1 MYGSANIS
9 MYFLLLFVL
18 IHTSLTHNVI
28 SNRKYCGYQHSDEY
42 ERPTSQVSIDE
53 FPWMVQLLHNNESVC
68 SGSLI
73 NKLYVL
79 SAAQCLTD
87 RKSKVTA
94 IRLGDYNITSS
105 EDCVTN
111 DQGERECNDD
121 IIEIKIEEMFLH
133 PLYNERTRHNDIALI
148 RLSTPV
154 QFSDYIRPICL
165 PEQDLLISGNVHN
178 LSTSGWGIL
187 QYFGEEISQIKK
199 RVPTNLARLDDCKKQ
214 YEPKN
219 FTITENQICG
229 EEFESISCIG
239 DGGAPLMHEV
249 KYQWE
254 QVGIMSFGLGCG
266 GTYFTIYTKVFGYL
280 DWIASTIRP

>member
-42 ERPTSQVSIDE
+42 QRPTSQVSIDE
-53 FPWMVQLLHNNESVC
+53 FPWMVQLLHDNRSVC

-73 NKLYVL
+73 NTLYVL
-79 SAAQCLTD
+79 SAAQCL
-87 RKSKVTA
+87 RSPESELTA

-111 DQGERECNDD
+111 HQGERECND
-121 IIEIKIEEMFLH
+121 
-133 PLYNERTRHNDIALI
+133 
-148 RLSTPV
+148 
-154 QFSDYIRPICL
+154 DYIRPICL
-165 PEQDLLISGNVHN
+165 PEQDFLISDNVNN
-178 LSTSGWGIL
+178 LFTSGWGTL
-187 QYFGEEISQIKK
+187 DYHGKISQIKK
-199 RVPTNLARLDDCKKQ
+199 RVPTNLAMLDDCKKQ
-214 YEPKN
+214 YERKN
-219 FTITENQICG
+219 VNITENQICG
-229 EEFESISCIG
+229 KEFETISCIG

-254 QVGIMSFGLGCG
+254 QVGIMSFGVGCG
-266 GTYFTIYTKVFGYL
+266 GKYFTVYTKVFGYL
-280 DWIASTIRP
+280 DWIASTIRS